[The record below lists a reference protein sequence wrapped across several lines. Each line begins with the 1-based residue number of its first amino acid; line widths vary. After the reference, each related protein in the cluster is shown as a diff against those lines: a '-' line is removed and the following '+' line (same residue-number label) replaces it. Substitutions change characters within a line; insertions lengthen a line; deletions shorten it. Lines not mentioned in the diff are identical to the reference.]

1 MGINEKKMNRL
12 LLKNYSVKTHNKI
25 TNDHYIFLFV
35 FLRGKAVN
43 KANRLKFFKKDK
55 K

>member
-1 MGINEKKMNRL
+1 MKKNESFTFEEL
-12 LLKNYSVKTHNKI
+12 FCETHNKI
-25 TNDHYIFLFV
+25 TNNHYIFLFV

-43 KANRLKFFKKDK
+43 KANRLKFLKKDK